1 MKEILV
7 AVDFSKCSINAL
19 EHAISIGQKGKADIM
34 MVWVNNPSET
44 RVILSND
51 MSEHLV
57 QEVEQR
63 FKNLIKKYRD
73 ELPDNNIDYT
83 IREGK
88 VYKEIVR
95 QAQDN
100 NNSLL
105 VTGTHGTTGFEE
117 FWIGSDAYKIVM
129 AAPCPVLTI
138 REGIDIH
145 RDMKRV
151 VLPIDSTRETRQK
164 VSFAAKLASFFNAK
178 IYVLGLLTTKEQKV
192 KKRINTYIKQVSDYL
207 EEKGIQHHQEITE
220 ADNITRSTLD
230 YAKKVDANLIAIMT
244 EQEKSASNIWLGPYA
259 QQMVNHS
266 PIPVLSIHPKD
277 LMISLSR

>member
-19 EHAISIGQKGKADIM
+19 EHAITIGQRSKTDIM

-51 MSEHLV
+51 LSDHLV

-63 FKNLIKKYRD
+63 FKDLISRYRD
-73 ELPDNNIDYT
+73 QLSNSNIDYT

-95 QAQDN
+95 HAQES

-105 VTGTHGTTGFEE
+105 VTGTHGTQGFEE
-117 FWIGSDAYKIVM
+117 FWMGSDAYKIVM
-129 AAPCPVLTI
+129 AAPCPIITI

-145 RDMKRV
+145 REMKRIL
-151 VLPIDSTRETRQK
+151 LPIDSSRETRQK
-164 VSFAAKLASFFNAK
+164 VAFTAQLASFFNADVY
-178 IYVLGLLTTKEQKV
+178 ILSLHTSNQQKLKNRV
-192 KKRINTYIKQVSDYL
+192 ESYTKQVADYL
-207 EEKGIQHHQEITE
+207 DEKGLISHQESLQVE
-220 ADNITRSTLD
+220 NITQETLG
-230 YAKKVDANLIAIMT
+230 YAKEIDANLIAIMT
-244 EQEKSASNIWLGPYA
+244 EQEKSPSNIWLGPYA